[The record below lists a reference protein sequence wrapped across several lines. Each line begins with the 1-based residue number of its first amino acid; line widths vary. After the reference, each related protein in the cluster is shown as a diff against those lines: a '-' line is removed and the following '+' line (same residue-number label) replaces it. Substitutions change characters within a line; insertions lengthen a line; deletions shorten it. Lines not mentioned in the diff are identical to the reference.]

1 MSATGKRKVQEQWNE
16 GKLVTMVMH
25 KRFKSIGSYSDGD
38 DDVDGG
44 AVDAGTTVED
54 EVPVVEVKK
63 EPVTLRKVGIRAAT
77 AFTMIGLYLLMLRA
91 GHFYCILVAI
101 LTQIELYR
109 ELVNIRYVE
118 AKEREMPWFRTL
130 QWGWFIVPMFS
141 VYGET
146 LHKFCRE
153 HDQLVQLTAFTT
165 YIGDSIFVLYCFL
178 FIASVLTLR
187 EKLLRFQLSQYMWS
201 IVIVCFVVFQCK
213 FFAQNALNG
222 LFWYFFPMA
231 TVVMNDVSG
240 RQQHSVD
247 YYSMHSAHPIP

>member
-1 MSATGKRKVQEQWNE
+1 MIR
-16 GKLVTMVMH
+16 
-25 KRFKSIGSYSDGD
+25 KRFSSRSIGSYSDGEE
-38 DDVDGG
+38 DVDGG
-44 AVDAGTTVED
+44 TMDTGTTVTD
-54 EVPVVEVKK
+54 DVPVVVEIKK

-146 LHKFCRE
+146 VHKFCRE

-165 YIGDSIFVLYCFL
+165 YIGDSIFILYCFL

-201 IVIVCFVVFQCK
+201 IVTVCFVVFQCK

-240 RQQHSVD
+240 W
-247 YYSMHSAHPIP
+247 